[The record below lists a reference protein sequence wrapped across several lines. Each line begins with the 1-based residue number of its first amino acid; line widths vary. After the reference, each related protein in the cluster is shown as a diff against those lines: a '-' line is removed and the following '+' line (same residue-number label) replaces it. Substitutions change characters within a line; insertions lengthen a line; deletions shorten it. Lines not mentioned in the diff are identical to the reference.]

1 MIENVAYHDGEIE
14 PSKQFKWSVCRWKRH
29 IVYISKLSVQLE
41 AQDVNI
47 SANLSHL

>member
-1 MIENVAYHDGEIE
+1 MHNDGEIE